1 MSETPLRSATNVRGP
16 VAVLGGGIT
25 GLTAAWQLHRAGV
38 PVVVFEATAR
48 TGGVIG
54 AERDQGWLHE
64 GGPNSILEGSADVTA
79 LIEAVGLGAR
89 RVYAG
94 SAAKQRFV
102 VKGGRLVAMPAS
114 PVSFLKSGLFSWRA
128 KLGILAE
135 PFRRRRTLATEESV
149 AAFVL
154 RRLGPEFLDYAIDP
168 FVAGVYAGDPRELSL
183 AQAFPKLHAL
193 ERDYG
198 SLIRGAIKRRN
209 PGTAPRGRI
218 LTFPNGL
225 EELPAALAGSLGES
239 VRRQCSVRE
248 LARTEA
254 GWRVGW
260 ERDGVRA
267 DQDFAAVISA
277 LPPDALAGLPIRGVE
292 AASGLAVLRDIA
304 QPPVV
309 SLFTGFRR
317 EDVAHPLDGFGFLVP
332 RVENRRIL
340 GCLFS
345 STLFP
350 GRAPA
355 GHVALTT
362 FVGGTRQPELALMDN
377 STLLEI
383 VLPELRALL
392 GVRGE
397 PVLARWRRWS
407 RAIPQYNVGYQRFKD
422 ACSAAEASAPG
433 LFIGG
438 NVRDGI
444 SLSACVESGRRLAA
458 AVSAY
463 LP

>member
-1 MSETPLRSATNVRGP
+1 M
-16 VAVLGGGIT
+16 AVLGGGIT
-25 GLTAAWQLHRAGV
+25 GLTAAWQLHRAGF
-38 PVVVFEATAR
+38 PVVVFEAAAR
-48 TGGVIG
+48 AGGVIG

-64 GGPNSILEGSADVTA
+64 GGPNSILEGSVEVTA
-79 LIEAVGLGAR
+79 LIEAAGLGAR
-89 RVYAG
+89 RVYAAA
-94 SAAKQRFV
+94 AAKKRFV
-102 VKGGRLVAMPAS
+102 VKGGRLVPMPDS
-114 PVSFLKSGLFSWRA
+114 PLSFLQTRLFSWRA
-128 KLGILAE
+128 KLGVLAE
-135 PFRRRRTLATEESV
+135 PFRRRRNQPTEESV
-149 AAFVL
+149 AAFVR

-183 AQAFPKLHAL
+183 PQAFPKLHAL

-198 SLIRGAIKRRN
+198 SLLRGAIKRRN
-209 PGTAPRGRI
+209 PGAAPRGRI

-225 EELPAALAGSLGES
+225 EELPAALAASLAES
-239 VRRQCSVRE
+239 VRLQSPVRE
-248 LARTEA
+248 LVRTEA

-292 AASGLAVLRDIA
+292 AASGLGVLRDIV

-309 SLFTGFRR
+309 SVFTGFRR

-345 STLFP
+345 STLFS

-362 FVGGTRQPELALMDN
+362 FVGGTRLPELALMDN
-377 STLLEI
+377 SSLLEI
-383 VLPELRALL
+383 VLPELHELL
-392 GVRGE
+392 GIRGR
-397 PVLARWRRWS
+397 PVFTHLRRWS
-407 RAIPQYNVGYQRFKD
+407 RAIPQYNLGYQRFKD
-422 ACSAAEASAPG
+422 ACAAAESSAPG

-458 AVSAY
+458 AVSAF
-463 LP
+463 LK